1 MQLIIYILLYP
12 ILWCISILPF
22 RLLYFVSDGFYFLTY
37 YIIGYRKK
45 IVRENLALTL
55 PYLSDKERLI
65 IEKKTYQNMCDVFL
79 EMIKTLT
86 ISKSEMERRFKF
98 KNIEVYLDLEKKG
111 KSIALLCAHYA
122 SYEWVISINSKI
134 SFEGYA
140 VYKRINNRY
149 FDKLVRDI
157 RSKFKATL
165 ITTKETIPTMENNF
179 KNNKPSLYG
188 LVSDQSP
195 RLGSVYH
202 WNKFMGIEVPIHTG
216 GEMLAKKYDMNI
228 LFLRTKKLGRGF
240 YEAELEILS
249 ENAKEVPDY
258 EITDR
263 FLKLVEQ
270 QIYEQ
275 PENYLWTHKRWKHRK
290 LSKGFNI

>member
-1 MQLIIYILLYP
+1 MQFLLYILLYP
-12 ILWCISILPF
+12 ILWCISMLPF
-22 RLLYFVSDGFYFLTY
+22 RILYIVSDGVYVLTY

-45 IVRENLALTL
+45 TVRENLALAL
-55 PYLSDKERLI
+55 PHLSEKERLV
-65 IEKKTYQNMCDVFL
+65 IEKKSFHHMCDVFL

-86 ISKSEMERRFKF
+86 ISKSEMDKRYVF
-98 KNIEVYLDLEKKG
+98 NNLEVYSDLEKKG

-122 SYEWVISINSKI
+122 SYEWAVSMNHKI
-134 SFEGYA
+134 TFEGYA
-140 VYKRINNRY
+140 VYKKINNRY

-165 ITTKETIPTMENNF
+165 ITTKETIPVMGKNF
-179 KNNKPSLYG
+179 RSKKLGLYG

-195 RLGSVYH
+195 KLGSFFH

-216 GEMLAKKYDMNI
+216 GEMLAKKYDMNVI
-228 LFLRTKKLGRGF
+228 FLRTKKVKRGY
-240 YEAELEILS
+240 YEATFEVLS
-249 ENAKEVPDY
+249 DNTKEVPNY
-258 EITDR
+258 EITDQ

-275 PENYLWTHKRWKHRK
+275 PEFYLWSHKRWKHRR
-290 LSKGFNI
+290 

>member
-1 MQLIIYILLYP
+1 MQFIIYILLYP

-22 RLLYFVSDGFYFLTY
+22 RLLYLVSDGFYFLTY

-55 PYLSDKERLI
+55 SHLSDKERLI

-195 RLGSVYH
+195 RLDSVYH

-249 ENAKEVPDY
+249 ENTKEVPDY

-290 LSKGFNI
+290 LS

>member
-1 MQLIIYILLYP
+1 MQFLLYIFLYP

-22 RLLYFVSDGFYFLTY
+22 RILYIVSDGVYLLTY

-45 IVRENLALTL
+45 TVRENLALAL
-55 PYLSDKERLI
+55 PHLSEKERLV
-65 IEKKTYQNMCDVFL
+65 IEKKSFHHISDVFL

-86 ISKSEMERRFKF
+86 ISKSEMDKRYVF
-98 KNIEVYLDLEKKG
+98 NNLEVYSDLEKKG

-122 SYEWVISINSKI
+122 SYEWAVSMNSKI
-134 SFEGYA
+134 TFEGYA
-140 VYKRINNRY
+140 VYKKINNRY

-165 ITTKETIPTMENNF
+165 ITTKETIPVMASNF
-179 KNNKPSLYG
+179 RSKKLGVYG

-195 RLGSVYH
+195 KLGGFFH

-216 GEMLAKKYDMNI
+216 GEMLAKKYDMNVI
-228 LFLRTKKLGRGF
+228 FLRTKKIKRGF
-240 YEAELEILS
+240 YEASFEVLS
-249 ENAKEVPDY
+249 ENAKEVPNY
-258 EITDR
+258 EITDQ
-263 FLKLVEQ
+263 FLKLVEE

-275 PENYLWTHKRWKHRK
+275 PEFYLWSHKRWKHRR
-290 LSKGFNI
+290 

>member
-1 MQLIIYILLYP
+1 MQLLIYIFLYP
-12 ILWCISILPF
+12 ILWCISKLPF
-22 RLLYFVSDGFYFLTY
+22 RLLYVLSDGLYILTY

-55 PYLSDKERLI
+55 PNLSDKERLI
-65 IEKKTYQNMCDVFL
+65 IEKKSYQNMCDVFL

-86 ISKSEMERRFKF
+86 ISKTEMERRYKF
-98 KNIEVYLDLEKKG
+98 KNIEVYDYLEKKG

-122 SYEWVISINSKI
+122 SYEWAISINSKI

-140 VYKRINNRY
+140 VYKKINNRY

-165 ITTKETIPTMENNF
+165 ITTKDTIPEMGNNYR
-179 KNNKPSLYG
+179 NNKLSLYG
-188 LVSDQSP
+188 LISDQSP
-195 RLGSVYH
+195 KLGSFFH

-216 GEMLAKKYDMNI
+216 GEMLAKKYDMNV

-240 YEAELEILS
+240 YEAELEVLS
-249 ENAKEVPDY
+249 ENAKEEPNYV
-258 EITDR
+258 ITDR

-275 PENYLWTHKRWKHRK
+275 PEYYLWTHKRWKHRK
-290 LSKGFNI
+290 LS